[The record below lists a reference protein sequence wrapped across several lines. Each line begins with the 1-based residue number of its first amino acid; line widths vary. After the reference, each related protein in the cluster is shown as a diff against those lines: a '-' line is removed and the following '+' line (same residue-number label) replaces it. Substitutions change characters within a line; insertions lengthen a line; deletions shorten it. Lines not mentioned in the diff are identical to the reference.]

1 MIAVLREPRTP
12 VMLQGFVAP
21 QAAMLYER
29 CRVVFVGSSIVR
41 PSSSAGH
48 VQAGGAVYPVPACR
62 SLLLLALRCELSIAQ
77 RCSSA

>member
-48 VQAGGAVYPVPACR
+48 VQAGGAVYPVPPAGPC
-62 SLLLLALRCELSIAQ
+62 SFLLLDA
-77 RCSSA
+77 SSP